1 MKPFIKALVFVFVL
15 FCFVSFARA
24 QPTVTVTNGTLT
36 ISAGF
41 PPAMTSASWNIIG
54 ANFFSHT
61 NTAPDVQVIQPLIK
75 RAGTVLE
82 PFTLEY
88 KPRTTA
94 RGNSAMN
101 SLYQNIY
108 YGSVNHPRTTIF
120 RFNIAAHALPKF
132 TPNRNDVFIEV
143 PFMMEGNVGVF
154 NNPDSTALLEARNV
168 TGRGTAHI
176 NYIRVPNNVRARRSP
191 HPDVWLA
198 YVLFIFHT
206 PNGND

>member
-1 MKPFIKALVFVFVL
+1 MKPLKKVFAFAFVWL
-15 FCFVSFARA
+15 GFVSFAHA
-24 QPTVTVTNGTLT
+24 QPTVTITTGNLT

-41 PPAMTSASWNIIG
+41 PPATTSANWNISG
-54 ANFFSHT
+54 LNFFSHT
-61 NTAPDVQVIQPLIK
+61 NTAPDVQAIQPLIK
-75 RAGTVLE
+75 RAGTLLE
-82 PFTLEY
+82 SFTLEY
-88 KPRTTA
+88 NPRTTA

-108 YGSVNHPRTTIF
+108 YGSVNHPRTTAF
-120 RFNIAAHALPKF
+120 RFNLAAHALPKF

-143 PFMMEGNVGVF
+143 PFTMTGNVGVF

-176 NYIRVPNNVRARRSP
+176 NYIRVPNNFRARRSP

-198 YVLFIFHT
+198 YVLFVFHT

>member
-1 MKPFIKALVFVFVL
+1 MKPLKKAFVFILVL

-24 QPTVTVTNGTLT
+24 QPTVTITSGTLT
-36 ISAGF
+36 VSAGF
-41 PPAMTSASWNIIG
+41 PPATTSTSWNISG
-54 ANFFSHT
+54 LDFFSNT

-75 RAGTVLE
+75 RAGTMLE

-94 RGNSAMN
+94 RGNSRMN

-108 YGSVNHPRTTIF
+108 YGSVNHNRTTIF

-143 PFMMEGNVGVF
+143 PFTMEGNVGVF

-168 TGRGTAHI
+168 TARGTAHI
-176 NYIRVPNNVRARRSP
+176 NYIRVPSNIRVRRTP
-191 HPDVWLA
+191 NPDVWLA
-198 YVLFIFHT
+198 YVLFVFHT
-206 PNGND
+206 ANGND